1 LVVMSITSTIRPS
14 TAVVPS
20 GPRIVPL
27 IVPGGWVAACG
38 EVSSGGAARL
48 QPAAAKTVNT
58 PTVSQVRDT
67 QRGQEDSC
75 DGRARVRVRT
85 RGCAANRG
93 PIPWHSL
100 CHLDRGK
107 GGLLSRRTLGILAG
121 MVGSALGAWCWA
133 RYRSPEQSGQRLA
146 PARDPG
152 TVIFDNTPTAVESD
166 VL

>member
-1 LVVMSITSTIRPS
+1 MSITSTIRPS

-27 IVPGGWVAACG
+27 IVPGGWGAACG
-38 EVSSGGAARL
+38 EGWRGGTAPW

-67 QRGQEDSC
+67 QRGQEDSY

-93 PIPWHSL
+93 PIPRHSL
-100 CHLDRGK
+100 CHMNRGK

-121 MVGSALGAWCWA
+121 LVGSAVGAWCWA
-133 RYRSPEQSGQRLA
+133 RYRSPEQSRQRL
-146 PARDPG
+146 PPRPPPRG
-152 TVIFDNTPTAVESD
+152 GGVCH
-166 VL
+166 